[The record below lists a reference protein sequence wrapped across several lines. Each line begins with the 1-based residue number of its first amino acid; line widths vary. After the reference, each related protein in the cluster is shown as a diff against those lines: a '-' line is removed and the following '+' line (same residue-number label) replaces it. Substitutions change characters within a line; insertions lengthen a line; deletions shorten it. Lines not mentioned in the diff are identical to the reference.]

1 MPRRKTRPSS
11 SATGA
16 PLFFSDPCGRSNGI
30 TFGAAAPVRRRRGRW
45 REMRRIWSALVPI
58 AVLSLIVAGCGAATT
73 TPGPSASSGATL
85 APELSKIK
93 SSYGNVT
100 PANLAPF
107 YAKEMGIFAKHGL
120 DVDLVLIDGGAPSA
134 VVVMSGQ
141 VQFGNF
147 GGTETMSGVA
157 AGSDMVA
164 VSLFVPVT
172 RWQLLAKSDYKT
184 PEDLRGEVVG
194 VASKGGSSEVAADL
208 SLQRLNLDPN
218 KDVTKQSLGSVANLT
233 SAMIGG
239 AVYAGPGHPPD
250 TVLLLKNGFKVIVDL
265 AKEKLPAT
273 DNTTVVRKSYA
284 AANKQVVQSYIVDL
298 LRAFGIDYVALNPG
312 ASYRRLHDSL
322 VNYGANKPEIILCT
336 HEEIAVSIAHGY
348 AKVTGRPM
356 AAAVHDVVGLLH
368 AAMTIYYA
376 HVDRAPV
383 LVLGATGPVDRTKRR
398 PYIDWIHTAL
408 VNGNAVRDYT
418 KWDDQPA
425 TVIDFPASFARAY
438 RMATTEPCG
447 PVYLCYDAG
456 LQEEKL
462 VRPIDVAE
470 VAAAARPNA
479 AQADPAAILRAADLL
494 ARAERP

>member
-85 APELSKIK
+85 APELIKIK

-134 VVVMSGQ
+134 AALISGQ
-141 VQFGNF
+141 IQFGNF

-172 RWQLLAKSDYKT
+172 PWQLLAKSEYKT
-184 PEDLRGEVVG
+184 PEDLRGKVVG

-208 SLQRLNLDPN
+208 SLQRLKLDPN
-218 KDVTKQSLGSVANLT
+218 KDVTKQALGSVANLT
-233 SAMIGG
+233 AAMIGG

-265 AKEKLPAT
+265 AAEKIPAT
-273 DNTTVVRKSYA
+273 DNCTVVRRSYLQSNRQTVQAYIDAEIEAIA
-284 AANKQVVQSYIVDL
+284 AAKKDKPGTIKVMSKL
-298 LRAFGIDYVALNPG
+298 LKIEDQDALGQAYDFYVGQIMPTYPHL
-312 ASYRRLHDSL
+312 
-322 VNYGANKPEIILCT
+322 
-336 HEEIAVSIAHGY
+336 
-348 AKVTGRPM
+348 
-356 AAAVHDVVGLLH
+356 
-368 AAMTIYYA
+368 
-376 HVDRAPV
+376 
-383 LVLGATGPVDRTKRR
+383 
-398 PYIDWIHTAL
+398 
-408 VNGNAVRDYT
+408 
-418 KWDDQPA
+418 
-425 TVIDFPASFARAY
+425 
-438 RMATTEPCG
+438 
-447 PVYLCYDAG
+447 
-456 LQEEKL
+456 
-462 VRPIDVAE
+462 
-470 VAAAARPNA
+470 
-479 AQADPAAILRAADLL
+479 DPAAFNYTRDTLAATNPNVKNLDVTK
-494 ARAERP
+494 AIDDSFVADAEKRGVGK